1 MSCSL
6 LGTERNTVRGSA
18 AGGGG
23 GEGRLRHSP
32 RVSAPPQVREKLRV
46 ATAEEIAQGAPSAPP
61 AAPPPAAGP
70 PEMAPEAEARVEPPL
85 SRLSPPARHP
95 PDPIAA

>member
-23 GEGRLRHSP
+23 GEGRFRHSP
-32 RVSAPPQVREKLRV
+32 EWPPLHQVREKLRV

-70 PEMAPEAEARVEPPL
+70 PEMAPEAEARVEPPV

-95 PDPIAA
+95 PDPTAA